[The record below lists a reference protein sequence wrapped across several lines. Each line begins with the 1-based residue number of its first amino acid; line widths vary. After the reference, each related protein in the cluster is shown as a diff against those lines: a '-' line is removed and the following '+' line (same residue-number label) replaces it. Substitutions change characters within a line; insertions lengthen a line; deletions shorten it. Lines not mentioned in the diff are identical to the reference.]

1 MKVIYKKTILEQVMA
16 ILTRSTSDYRQIEK
30 ILLTPGEW
38 DQFETEH
45 YCMFGDPSSYQ
56 TIAGIS
62 IEREKK

>member
-38 DQFETEH
+38 DQCKSEH
-45 YCMFGDPSSYQ
+45 YRMTGDPGTYSM
-56 TIAGIS
+56 IAGIK
-62 IEREKK
+62 IELEKK